1 VTAASAAIAMCG
13 CGGIVVVQKMVTA
26 MKWRCKLDAPV
37 RAGVC
42 PPFVCVAALWCVI
55 RQPMSPL
62 LLLLLLLWR

>member
-1 VTAASAAIAMCG
+1 MTVASAAITMCG
-13 CGGIVVVQKMVTA
+13 CGGIVVVQRMVTA
-26 MKWRCKLDAPV
+26 MMWLCKLDAAV

-42 PPFVCVAALWCVI
+42 PPFVCVAALWRVI